1 MKTAICMI
9 VFGAIGMLGTAW
21 LGAAID
27 TKWLG
32 AITCQFAISL
42 CLMMGSIW
50 MLLEHKDSKK

>member
-32 AITCQFAISL
+32 AITCQFTIFL
-42 CLMMGSIW
+42 CLTMGGIW
-50 MLLEHKDSKK
+50 MLFEHNESKK